1 MPLLRAETSDQEH
14 MQQDLIADLLTI
26 AKRDKSRDRRVA
38 ALLLVKA
45 MGQDILREHIPEL
58 QVVAVQE
65 LGPGVASEFERLAK
79 EFNLLP
85 SARDRMMADLKRS

>member
-1 MPLLRAETSDQEH
+1 
-14 MQQDLIADLLTI
+14 MQQEVTAHLLTI
-26 AKRDKSRDRRVA
+26 AKRDKSKDRRTA

-45 MGQDILREHIPEL
+45 MQQEILREHIPEL

-65 LGPGVASEFERLAK
+65 LGPGVGTEFERLAR

-85 SARDRMMADLKRS
+85 SPRDRLMAAR

>member
-1 MPLLRAETSDQEH
+1 
-14 MQQDLIADLLTI
+14 MQQDITVHLLTI
-26 AKRDKSRDRRVA
+26 AKRDPSRDRRTA
-38 ALLLVKA
+38 ALLLFKA

-65 LGPGVASEFERLAK
+65 LGPGVGTEFERLAK

-85 SARDRMMADLKRS
+85 SARDRLMANLKR